1 MESASTD
8 HEVKIASLNM
18 RLSLMDSISD
28 GVISQR
34 FRVNDYIYR
43 NVKYI
48 RDTRKRIAELRL
60 SPGEYHESFPQF
72 AYELLSLC
80 PYNTKAHL
88 SKLFQVSPEVLD
100 DWILEYNEYS
110 DSVKRGMA
118 EGEVLARSILLESSV
133 EPGAMVNTS
142 LLQTLSNN
150 VYAIKDEHTIDI
162 AEKPIN
168 QLIAALHEMRH
179 GEVDPADLE

>member
-1 MESASTD
+1 MEAVSTD

-18 RLSLMDSISD
+18 KLSLMDSID
-28 GVISQR
+28 KGIISQR

-43 NVKYI
+43 TAKYI

-60 SPGEYHESFPQF
+60 APYEYHKSFPQF
-72 AYELLSLC
+72 AYELLSIC

-88 SKLFQVSPEVLD
+88 SKLFRVSPEVLD
-100 DWILEYNEYS
+100 DWILEDIEYAKH
-110 DSVKRGMA
+110 VKLGLA

-133 EPGAMVNTS
+133 EPGAMVNTN

-150 VYAIKDEHTIDI
+150 VYAIKDERTIDI

-179 GEVDPADLE
+179 GDVDPEDLE